1 MDDLS
6 RFYQSYINRY
16 EQAIQAIKKQLFY
29 VAVVRLTAFV
39 AFVFFVYR
47 FMVNQ
52 QTLFAVLSLLSLA
65 AFLYFVKRSTLL
77 TNQKQSNENLLY
89 INRNELDII
98 NGVKNKFDNGDGE
111 RSHEEYYEDLD
122 IFGEGSLF
130 QLLNRTSTSHGKA
143 ALAELLKHSLVNV
156 DDVNAQQQ
164 AIKAMAPQHTERQRI
179 TAGALQEKDNK
190 GSLTELTTWL
200 NQPPVALNNKW
211 LLFARYSLPLLN
223 LVTLLVSL
231 YLDKY
236 YLLTLTVFI
245 CWLHVGHLAKYTNY
259 QNVLLGK
266 KQEVLNS
273 YATILREFNKVKTR
287 DSDILERLQQQTQS
301 ANTEIKKLAQL
312 VNLLDQRLNIL
323 VNIFLNS
330 FLLYDI
336 QCILALEKWKLNNRA
351 HLAEW
356 IQCVG
361 QIECL
366 TSLSTYAFNHPK
378 NNYPDQ
384 VKDTLLIEGKDVYHP
399 LIPTIASVS
408 NNVNIGKKNKLLL
421 ITGSNMSGKTTYLRT
436 VGINTLMAQCGLPVC
451 AASFRFSPVHIYS
464 SIRIS
469 DSLQEHTS
477 YFMAELKRLQYIKNS
492 IENNAPSLV
501 LIDEILRGTN
511 SEDKYHGSEQFVKQL
526 IKHNSLTLFATHDL
540 KLSTL
545 EDQCPGIIAN
555 YCFES
560 IIENEELLF
569 DYRMMRGVA
578 KNKNA
583 SFLMKKMQII

>member
-16 EQAIQAIKKQLFY
+16 EQAVQAIKKQLFY
-29 VAVVRLTAFV
+29 VAVVRLTAFA
-39 AFVFFVYR
+39 AFLFFVYR

-52 QTLFAVLSLLSLA
+52 QTFLAVLSLFSLA
-65 AFLYFVKRSTLL
+65 AFLYFVKRSTTL
-77 TNQKQSNENLLY
+77 TNQKVANENLLF
-89 INRNELDII
+89 INRNELGMI
-98 NGVKNKFDNGDGE
+98 NGETNKFDNGDSE

-143 ALAELLKHSLVNV
+143 ALAELLKHSLLNA
-156 DDVNAQQQ
+156 DYFNAQQQ
-164 AIKAMAPQHTERQRI
+164 AVKVMSPQHTERQLI
-179 TAGALQEKDNK
+179 TAGALQEKDTK
-190 GSLTELTTWL
+190 GSLTDLTTWL
-200 NQPPVALNNKW
+200 NQPPVALTNKW
-211 LLFARYSLPLLN
+211 MLFARYALPLLS
-223 LVTLLVSL
+223 LITLLISL
-231 YLDKY
+231 YLDHFY
-236 YLLTLTVFI
+236 FLTLVAFI
-245 CWLHVGHLAKYTNY
+245 SWLHVGYLAKYTNQ
-259 QNVLLGK
+259 QNLILGK

-273 YATILREFNKVKTR
+273 YATILREFNKVKTG
-287 DSDILERLQQQTQS
+287 DADILKRLHQQTQS

-330 FLLYDI
+330 FLLYDV

-356 IQCVG
+356 IQSVG

-366 TSLSTYAFNHPK
+366 TSLSTYAFNHPE
-378 NNYPDQ
+378 NNYPGL
-384 VKDTLLIEGKDVYHP
+384 VKDALLIEGNDVYHP

-408 NNVNIGKKNKLLL
+408 NNVNIGITNKLLL

-436 VGINTLMAQCGLPVC
+436 VGINILMAQCGLPVC
-451 AASFRFSPVHIYS
+451 AASFRFSPVRIYS

-477 YFMAELKRLQYIKNS
+477 YFMAELKRLQYIKKS
-492 IENNAPSLV
+492 IENNGPSLV

-511 SEDKYHGSEQFVKQL
+511 SEDKFHGSEQFVQQL

-545 EDQCPGIIAN
+545 EDQYPGVIAN

-560 IIENEELLF
+560 IIEHEELIF
-569 DYRMMRGVA
+569 DYRMLRGVA